1 MNPTVSTH
9 ALAKHFGGTAAVDGI
24 DMAVGGGVV
33 GLLGPN
39 GAGKT
44 TLLRMLA
51 TVLAPDG
58 GDRRL
63 LGLDPARPADRLDI
77 RRQLGYL
84 PQEPGLYQG
93 FSAFDL
99 VDYVAVLKEM
109 SDRETRRD
117 EVRRV
122 LDLVGLSDVMH
133 RRIRTLSGGTRHRVA
148 LAASLLGSP
157 QLLLM
162 DEPAAGLD
170 PEHRLQLRSILS
182 TAGTRGTVIVATHH
196 TAEAAALCQQVI
208 VMLGGR
214 VCFTGPPAGL
224 ADLAAGQVWVD
235 DIPPS
240 VDCPGRV
247 QSWVT
252 TDGRIRN
259 IGEPPASADLVDP
272 NIDDGYLLLTNHHG
286 TPNPADRSRAS
297 LGRRL
302 GRRLTSI
309 GGGR

>member
-9 ALAKHFGGTAAVDGI
+9 ALTKHFGGTPAVDGVDI
-24 DMAVGGGVV
+24 AITGGVV

-51 TVLAPDG
+51 TVLAPDS
-58 GDRRL
+58 GDTRL
-63 LGLDPARPADRLDI
+63 LGLDPARPGDRLGI

-109 SDRETRRD
+109 SDREARRD

-122 LDLVGLSDVMH
+122 LELVGLSDVMH
-133 RRIRTLSGGTRHRVA
+133 RRIRALSGGTRHRVA

-157 QLLLM
+157 RLLLM

-182 TAGTRGTVIVATHH
+182 EAGTQGTVIVATHH
-196 TAEAAALCQQVI
+196 TAEAAALCQQVM
-208 VMLGGR
+208 VMLDGR
-214 VCFTGPPAGL
+214 VCFTGPPA
-224 ADLAAGQVWVD
+224 DLAALATDRVWVD
-235 DIPPS
+235 DTATT
-240 VDCPGRV
+240 VDRPGRV

-252 TDGRIRN
+252 SEGRIRN
-259 IGEPPASADLVDP
+259 IGEPPAGADQVDTS
-272 NIDDGYLLLTNHHG
+272 IDDGYLLLTNRHG
-286 TPNPADRSRAS
+286 MSRPTGRSRS
-297 LGRRL
+297 TLGRRL
-302 GRRLTSI
+302 GRRLASI
-309 GGGR
+309 GGR